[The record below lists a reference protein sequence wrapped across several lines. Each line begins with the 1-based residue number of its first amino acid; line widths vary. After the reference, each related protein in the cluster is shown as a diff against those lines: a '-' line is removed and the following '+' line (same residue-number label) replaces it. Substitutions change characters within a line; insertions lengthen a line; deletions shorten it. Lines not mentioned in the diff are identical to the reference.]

1 MGDVDDVDHERNVKG
16 SPVLSRR
23 WLSPWSSKDKHRH
36 RSRNKLQPSKSV
48 EMAHGQ
54 SKWFSP
60 GGQNRVRG
68 IFRTPTNTSLVDQH
82 PLKDNA
88 LIRNS
93 AQPSVQL
100 GRGTPSVASE
110 DNDRPSILSGIRRV
124 VTVTKLFAEPPSSS
138 DEENSPRLE
147 ADTPES
153 SPTSSANSCASDGQS
168 GGRNPLL
175 QGIIA
180 QKYAVQTLQLLQRF
194 PDFAGKEEVRSL
206 FEDIACFRG
215 TVPKTP

>member
-1 MGDVDDVDHERNVKG
+1 MVGISHSYDHR
-16 SPVLSRR
+16 LSV
-23 WLSPWSSKDKHRH
+23 SKSNFNHLANRARVSNFLYKARERH
-36 RSRNKLQPSKSV
+36 R
-48 EMAHGQ
+48 
-54 SKWFSP
+54 
-60 GGQNRVRG
+60 RG
-68 IFRTPTNTSLVDQH
+68 DASAEYDIILD
-82 PLKDNA
+82 
-88 LIRNS
+88 S

-110 DNDRPSILSGIRRV
+110 DNGHPSILSGIRRV

-215 TVPKTP
+215 TVPNTP